1 MIMEADKSKICR
13 VDQQA
18 GQPEGADVAVQVP
31 RPCADRIP
39 SGSAEV
45 GLLF

>member
-1 MIMEADKSKICR
+1 MIMETDKFKICR

-18 GQPEGADVAVQVP
+18 RQPGGADVVVQVP
-31 RPCADRIP
+31 RPSADRIP